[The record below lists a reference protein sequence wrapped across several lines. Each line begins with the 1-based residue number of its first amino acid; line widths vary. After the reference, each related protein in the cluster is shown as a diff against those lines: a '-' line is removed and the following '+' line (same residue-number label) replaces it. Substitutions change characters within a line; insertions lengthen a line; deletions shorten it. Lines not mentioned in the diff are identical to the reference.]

1 MNLVIFLFSII
12 TLFHF
17 IYKNYAINESGEV
30 DINKQS
36 GFTTLRYGILM
47 GILIFILNVINVGN
61 KCSGNVEIIKHSL
74 ISFTPWVF
82 IFGLLITVLK
92 FFPGW
97 KAPFSNTFGYLFVQ
111 FLKANPLII
120 NLFDTLINSPPNSQ
134 NKNELEMKFFE
145 KKTLLNNIYKD
156 QSVML
161 NVITLNN
168 FNSFWNSLFSNV
180 PSAQE
185 YKPELY
191 KIISTKDKVS
201 EFIWYVLISTVAYS
215 MSNRYITTIECN
227 KSSEDLEKQASAID
241 EVTEDSD

>member
-17 IYKNYAINESGEV
+17 IYKNYAVNESGEV

-134 NKNELEMKFFE
+134 NKDELEMK
-145 KKTLLNNIYKD
+145 
-156 QSVML
+156 
-161 NVITLNN
+161 
-168 FNSFWNSLFSNV
+168 
-180 PSAQE
+180 
-185 YKPELY
+185 
-191 KIISTKDKVS
+191 
-201 EFIWYVLISTVAYS
+201 
-215 MSNRYITTIECN
+215 
-227 KSSEDLEKQASAID
+227 
-241 EVTEDSD
+241 